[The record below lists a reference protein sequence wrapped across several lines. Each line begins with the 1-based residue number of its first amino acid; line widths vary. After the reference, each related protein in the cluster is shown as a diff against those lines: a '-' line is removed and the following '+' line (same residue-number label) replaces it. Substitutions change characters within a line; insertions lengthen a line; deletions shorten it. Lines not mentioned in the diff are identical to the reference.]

1 MLPKK
6 NRVDKKLFELVL
18 QKGKFINSLNLS
30 FRFFKDKNIT
40 LPCVSFVVPKS
51 VTKSAVKR
59 NSLRRRGYLV
69 LGKYIKGIPKN
80 LVGVVFFGRKSL
92 EAFSGRKNKEYDG
105 IQNLEN
111 EIKYILN
118 KVN

>member
-18 QKGKFINSLNLS
+18 QKGKFINSTNLS
-30 FRFFKDKNIT
+30 FKFFLDKNMNSPH
-40 LPCVSFVVPKS
+40 LSFVVPKS

-69 LGKYIKGIPKN
+69 LGKYKKDLPKSLAGIM
-80 LVGVVFFGRKSL
+80 FFGKKS
-92 EAFSGRKNKEYDG
+92 EEVFSGRKSKEHDG

-118 KVN
+118 KIN

>member
-18 QKGKFINSLNLS
+18 QKGKFINSTNLS
-30 FRFFKDKNIT
+30 FKFLLVKDT
-40 LPCVSFVVPKS
+40 DSPHLSFVVPKS

-69 LGKYIKGIPKN
+69 LGKYIKDLPGS
-80 LVGVVFFGRKSL
+80 LVGIVFFGKKSL
-92 EAFSGRKNKEYDG
+92 EVFSGRKNKDYNG

-111 EIKYILN
+111 EIEYILN
-118 KVN
+118 KIN